1 MLQKTSKGH
10 KIEDQWI
17 GPYSVKELDLVK
29 GTCKLRTKD
38 GKLLQR
44 KINLKDLKL
53 YREQSTSQT
62 SSNDALQQA
71 PSAQQYPTPPSDTIS
86 PVPQNN
92 QSGGRIKCVATY
104 TIQSAEWCS
113 STKTCPNTNNK
124 SARWTSYSKTS
135 SINKSAGR
143 STGTTTCPYT
153 KDKSAGWTSHSKTSS
168 INKSAGK
175 STGATTC
182 PYTNNKSARWSSH

>member
-44 KINLKDLKL
+44 KINLKELKL

-71 PSAQQYPTPPSDTIS
+71 PSAQQYPAPPSDTIS

-92 QSGGRIKCVATY
+92 QSGG
-104 TIQSAEWCS
+104 
-113 STKTCPNTNNK
+113 
-124 SARWTSYSKTS
+124 
-135 SINKSAGR
+135 
-143 STGTTTCPYT
+143 
-153 KDKSAGWTSHSKTSS
+153 
-168 INKSAGK
+168 
-175 STGATTC
+175 GADQVC
-182 PYTNNKSARWSSH
+182 GNIHNPLS